1 METFKKKQT
10 SFNTTQ
16 DLSQAETSERAWCS
30 PKAVPAAVGWIKGAV
45 WSVRLE
51 SSRDVLGYLTV
62 LILCQVTAHKISL
75 SPGHRGRNPD
85 PGRTL

>member
-30 PKAVPAAVGWIKGAV
+30 PKAVPAAVG
-45 WSVRLE
+45 
-51 SSRDVLGYLTV
+51 
-62 LILCQVTAHKISL
+62 
-75 SPGHRGRNPD
+75 
-85 PGRTL
+85 